1 MNPDQE
7 FVSTEIKTPA
17 NATAYYEFERVKAPA
32 TLMPI
37 RTAPASLTHVTGS
50 APIGP
55 PDAEPLALFTGTPIE
70 PVVKSLDVNPDTDS
84 KKAPSSLK
92 TESGRDKRDM
102 GQAMMFYPVK
112 KLDTG
117 MRVREERLPDK
128 LTGAASHDTADPPTT
143 ASMFD
148 PVFTGEDTKS
158 NMRMIVSSLGPNG
171 FVNTAVHSRIT
182 LHVADLLASGT
193 GVPTEMAQGLA
204 TTIVDEL
211 VICHTKPHQGKINKK
226 QGAFL
231 QITNPLSKIMKQTF
245 VESDLFNGEQKNLT
259 LLKITLLS
267 SCYGAKSEED
277 HMNRAFTEYIRLAQL
292 MLENRLSYSLN
303 INDVVTLQADIRDGN
318 VVSVFESAYAMLESV
333 GITSSMTHFFAGVQ
347 WMHML
352 SSGMSPQDVALYS
365 MGTVRVLREMKHL
378 QTVPAHVI
386 DLATLSECAI
396 TSVDTFRKGVT
407 LITNRPGVP
416 FFNEDMLIQISH
428 LWSDMSNSEFKA
440 LLYAGMPPEAG
451 YPGLIAMSGDLI
463 KKHYPP
469 QTSGNYT
476 PLALGLY
483 QQMRNPMQ
491 VNTSL
496 TGFMGT
502 LLKANE
508 IQVLTGLVLVAAG
521 VRLFQIS
528 YGLRSMAQRA
538 LQTRDYSLDI
548 VGRMKQLLNVIRN
561 FNSAS
566 DDLSDKVLMEA
577 ELVWRP
583 SSETMFFHKDSGLFK
598 EKQFEPT
605 EEDVMDEKA
614 INIIQKSE
622 EKKSVLESKT
632 TGSQT
637 NGAAGGEDEARSMV
651 LARARAQALAQAQ
664 ASQNAA
670 AAVGE
675 GGTEAIEEKPQEL
688 DLTSSEVAAVA
699 TPLRASETQEY
710 PSPPERAVSPVGAP
724 SPNISPNPKQQQR
737 LLAAAAAAEK
747 EEEEEEE
754 GEEEEEEEEREAV
767 KYKSPS
773 KKRRIEEKKIKK
785 EEQYTFI
792 RKEISDDI
800 NKFERVLK
808 AVDPNQDAQF
818 VLKRINDGDVNA
830 ALLRKLVNMYERMR
844 LLEFD
849 MQQK

>member
-1 MNPDQE
+1 MNPDQK
-7 FVSTEIKTPA
+7 FVSTDIVTPV

-55 PDAEPLALFTGTPIE
+55 PDTEPLALFTGTPIE
-70 PVVKSLDVNPDTDS
+70 PVVKKLDVNPDTDS
-84 KKAPSSLK
+84 KNAPTSLK

-102 GQAMMFYPVK
+102 GQVMMFYPVK
-112 KLDTG
+112 KLKAG
-117 MRVREERLPDK
+117 VRVREERLPDK

-158 NMRMIVSSLGPNG
+158 NMRMIVSSLGSNG
-171 FVNTAVHSRIT
+171 VVNTAVHSRIV
-182 LHVADLLASGT
+182 LHVADLLAAGT

-231 QITNPLSKIMKQTF
+231 QVTNPLSKIMKQTF

-267 SCYGAKSEED
+267 SCFGAKSEDE
-277 HMNRAFTEYIRLAQL
+277 HMNKAFTEYIRLAQL
-292 MLENRLSYSLN
+292 MLENRLSYNLN
-303 INDVVTLQADIRDGN
+303 INDVVTLQADLRDGN

-333 GITSSMTHFFAGVQ
+333 GITSSMVHFFAGVQ

-352 SSGMSPQDVALYS
+352 SVGMSPQDVALYS
-365 MGTVRVLREMKHL
+365 MGTARVLREMKYL
-378 QTVPAHVI
+378 QTVPAYVI

-407 LITNRPGVP
+407 LITKRPGVP

-428 LWSDMSNSEFKA
+428 LWSDMSNSEFKV
-440 LLYAGMPPEAG
+440 LLHAGMPSEAG
-451 YPGLIAMSGDLI
+451 YPGVIAMSGDLI
-463 KKHYPP
+463 KKYYPP

-476 PLALGLY
+476 PLAVGLY

-491 VNTSL
+491 VNASGTE
-496 TGFMGT
+496 FMGT

-508 IQVLTGLVLVAAG
+508 IQVLTSLVLVAAG

-528 YGLRSMAQRA
+528 FGLRSMAQRA

-561 FNSAS
+561 FNSVA

-583 SSETMFFHKDSGLFK
+583 TSETMFFHKESGLFK

-605 EEDVMDEKA
+605 EEDIMDEKA
-614 INIIQKSE
+614 IGILQNSVPQQSAEQKSNADKQE
-622 EKKSVLESKT
+622 NLIDL
-632 TGSQT
+632 TGPDVDLLT
-637 NGAAGGEDEARSMV
+637 GGEGVGIFKSQSQQEEQEEEQEAFLDPFKTPENERGVDGSV
-651 LARARAQALAQAQ
+651 PTRA
-664 ASQNAA
+664 SVGGG
-670 AAVGE
+670 AVAEQKGE
-675 GGTEAIEEKPQEL
+675 G
-688 DLTSSEVAAVA
+688 
-699 TPLRASETQEY
+699 
-710 PSPPERAVSPVGAP
+710 
-724 SPNISPNPKQQQR
+724 
-737 LLAAAAAAEK
+737 
-747 EEEEEEE
+747 E
-754 GEEEEEEEEREAV
+754 GEEEYEMSEQERVEQEESEKRKQALYQLSEELFKEHEMQIIPEEVFNVDALTQELV
-767 KYKSPS
+767 DEILGNIAAESKYSGTP
-773 KKRRIEEKKIKK
+773 
-785 EEQYTFI
+785 
-792 RKEISDDI
+792 ISA
-800 NKFERVLK
+800 RVLK
-808 AVDPNQDAQF
+808 VKYNTI
-818 VLKRINDGDVNA
+818 LKG
-830 ALLRKLVNMYERMR
+830 L
-844 LLEFD
+844 
-849 MQQK
+849 